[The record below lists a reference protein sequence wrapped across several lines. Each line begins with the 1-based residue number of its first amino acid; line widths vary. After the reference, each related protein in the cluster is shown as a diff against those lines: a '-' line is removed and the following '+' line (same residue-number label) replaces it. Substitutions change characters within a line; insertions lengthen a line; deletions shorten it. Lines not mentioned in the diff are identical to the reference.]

1 MANKRV
7 PELVAI
13 TAAEMSPQD
22 LLLLA
27 DVAPFP
33 ESKKLPLSEL
43 SVYLLNNGN
52 LTGSFYGTSSWAINA
67 ISASWAPYQES
78 ASYASTSSWAWRSIT
93 SSYAIDAL
101 SASYALSSSYAITAS
116 YAITSSV
123 QLIYSSAFAD
133 YARSASYL
141 IYTPGVF
148 NGTASYALT
157 SSRSITSVSSSF
169 LTYSPLTPN
178 GTASFAAT
186 ASQAISSLF
195 LSFNGNNNGT
205 ASHAMTAGNADTV
218 TLVTTIKNDYV
229 YREFGMFQCELIN
242 SDTTAS
248 IGAFD
253 ADSDANN
260 PSIIIEAWGD
270 VIMWS
275 TSSFVDS
282 GSLSLN
288 LVNVDLPV
296 YIELDKSTFLNYN
309 TGSTSAQVTSSIIV
323 PVYLKGKTTSMGHF
337 SASVFKMGS
346 LISFYTGSRPFLM
359 SVKVNSDDFAMDV

>member
-7 PELVAI
+7 SELTAI
-13 TAAEMSPQD
+13 TAAELSPND

-27 DVAPFP
+27 DVAPNP
-33 ESKKLPLSEL
+33 ESKKLEVSEL
-43 SVYLLNNGN
+43 NTYLNINNR
-52 LTGSFYGTSSWAINA
+52 TGSLYGTSSWAFRA
-67 ISASWAPYQES
+67 VSSSWAPYQES
-78 ASYASTSSWAWRSIT
+78 ASYAATSSWAWRAIT
-93 SSYAIDAL
+93 SSYALLAL
-101 SASYALSSSYAITAS
+101 SASWARSSSYSITAS
-116 YAITSSV
+116 YAMTSSV

-157 SSRSITSVSSSF
+157 SSRSITSISSSF
-169 LTYSPLTPN
+169 LTYSPLTSN

-205 ASHAMTAGNADTV
+205 ASYALIAGNANTV
-218 TLVTTIKNDYV
+218 TNVTTIKNDYI
-229 YREFGMFQCELIN
+229 YREFGMFQCALLN

-248 IGAFD
+248 IGAFEV
-253 ADSDANN
+253 DSDANN
-260 PSIIIEAWGD
+260 PSMIVEAWGD
-270 VIMWS
+270 VLIWN
-275 TSSFVDS
+275 TSSFTNS
-282 GSLSLN
+282 GSISLN
-288 LVNVDLPV
+288 LINVDLPIF
-296 YIELDKSTFLNYN
+296 IELDKSTFLNYN

-337 SASVFKMGS
+337 SASLFKQGS

-359 SVKVNSDDFAMDV
+359 SIKVNSDSFVMDV